1 MKIYIEDSKV
11 SGYFSNINIEIDN
24 TEIYKLLS
32 TDFSKKV
39 WLFDYI
45 LITCRREE
53 TIFIEEIKEINKGKT
68 EGVPSQIIRHGSMT
82 TTTSLSG
89 QMTSHSWHSCDMLG
103 CLTLL
108 ISRESI

>member
-39 WLFDYI
+39 
-45 LITCRREE
+45 
-53 TIFIEEIKEINKGKT
+53 
-68 EGVPSQIIRHGSMT
+68 
-82 TTTSLSG
+82 
-89 QMTSHSWHSCDMLG
+89 
-103 CLTLL
+103 
-108 ISRESI
+108 